1 MKRPLKNAVVLLAG
15 DLGSRLL
22 GFAITIY
29 LARVLSPE
37 GFGLLSIGAAV
48 LGHLTLVASP
58 GIALLETRN
67 VAASEGVTPR
77 RAGGVLVVRVILAVL
92 VCTVAWGVIMLVPD
106 RGMTGPV
113 VLLYVASLLPMA
125 VSLDWFF
132 QGREQMGPVSL
143 SRLIA
148 ILVYGVIVVLVV
160 HARRDIAYAP
170 AAFLIGNW
178 GGALMLLSL
187 YNARFGKLEVGWQP
201 ALWWTIF
208 RENLPVGLGMFLGQL
223 TVNLPPL
230 VIGILVTTSAVGQFS
245 AAAKVAFGFLILD
258 RLFNTLFLPMLSRH
272 LAEGRD
278 AAGRLLR
285 VSLKGVVQVMSLVAV
300 AGVLLAPLLIDVL
313 FGAQYTDAV
322 ALLQLLMPY
331 VFLTVVNSV
340 FVCAVLAAGQT
351 REYLLVT
358 ARSGIVLTIG
368 VLILTHYFGAAGAV
382 LGMVIGEYAAVQ
394 FSLDVAARILA
405 CGAVRWYLCTSV
417 LLLGIVLLPGIV
429 TLLGAPIGIAVGA
442 VIIFAAWILSGGL
455 SRQDVA
461 YIREGVL

>member
-1 MKRPLKNAVVLLAG
+1 MKRPLKNAVALLAG

-67 VAASEGVTPR
+67 VAASEVVTAR
-77 RAGGVLVVRVILAVL
+77 RAGGVLVVRVILAVI
-92 VCTVAWGVIMLVPD
+92 VCTVTWGIIMLVPD
-106 RGMTGPV
+106 RGTTGSV
-113 VLLYVASLLPMA
+113 ILLYVASLLPMA
-125 VSLDWFF
+125 VSLEWFF
-132 QGREQMGPVSL
+132 QGREQMGPVSF
-143 SRLIA
+143 SRLTA
-148 ILVYGVIVVLVV
+148 MLVYGIIVVLVV
-160 HARRDIAYAP
+160 HAGRDVPLAP

-178 GGALMLLSL
+178 GGALVLLSL

-230 VIGILVTTSAVGQFS
+230 VIGLLVTTTAVGQF
-245 AAAKVAFGFLILD
+245 AAAARVAFGVLILD

-272 LAEGRD
+272 LAEGKD
-278 AAGRLLR
+278 AAERLLG
-285 VSLKGVVQVMSLVAV
+285 VSLKGVVQVMSLVGV
-300 AGVLLAPLLIDVL
+300 AGVLLAPLFIAVL
-313 FGAQYTDAV
+313 FGAQYAEAV
-322 ALLQLLMPY
+322 PLLQLLMPY

-340 FVCAVLAAGQT
+340 FVCAVIAAGQT

-358 ARSGIVLTIG
+358 AKSGLVLTVA
-368 VLILTHYFGAAGAV
+368 VLILTYFFGTAGAV
-382 LGMVIGEYAAVQ
+382 LGMVVGEYAAVQ
-394 FSLDVAARILA
+394 FSMVAAARIMA

-417 LLLGIVLLPGIV
+417 LLLGIVLLPAIV
-429 TLLGAPIGIAVGA
+429 SLSGATAGIAGGA
-442 VIIFAAWILSGGL
+442 VIVFVAWILSGGL

-461 YIREGVL
+461 YIRGGLL